1 MVFFFPLL
9 SPPLPWNFMSYLVE
23 MLNVLLLSLLLLL
36 PFALV
41 LLFFPF
47 SLFGLLM
54 ASILTLLLFSPPLS
68 YKGVSDEN

>member
-9 SPPLPWNFMSYLVE
+9 SPPLPWNFMSYLE
-23 MLNVLLLSLLLLL
+23 MLKVVLLSLLLLL

-68 YKGVSDEN
+68 HNGVSDEN